1 MTAFL
6 DVEST
11 LVGMVSRNL
20 TLSEL
25 TSGGGH
31 VSGFVELSQ
40 GRHGIFSPPAQ
51 FLPLI
56 PDMDGVLHPFFQE
69 SSRGLEP
76 CLGCFHSYLRR
87 HCGDLLAV
95 TVQRWASVPRTVCI
109 LKTLSYSDLGK
120 EADNRILAWRV

>member
-76 CLGCFHSYLRR
+76 CQGCFHSYL
-87 HCGDLLAV
+87 
-95 TVQRWASVPRTVCI
+95 
-109 LKTLSYSDLGK
+109 
-120 EADNRILAWRV
+120 